1 MMKEKCRALLR
12 YPLLVLFFAFLLLY
26 SIADST
32 VNDRKESELE
42 NRTLAQKPT
51 MTVRNLL
58 ATEENQKFSYL
69 YEQYINDQFLGRDAW
84 ISLKSRA
91 ESLLLKVENN
101 GVVYGDDGTMYQKF
115 FTLQEAATSGLQIEA
130 NIGALSAFAARH
142 PGLATVMIVPSAD
155 MVETDLLPAG
165 APFVEEGPWMDEL
178 ADALG
183 QNARFLN
190 LTDTLRAH
198 ADEYLFYRTD
208 HHWTTLGAY
217 YGYLA
222 YAEAAGKTPVSLDG
236 LDAGG
241 SEEFFGTLY
250 SKSKLFNAQADQ
262 LTYYPALDAE
272 MTILQ
277 LVDPASR
284 QQIEDAHAAGT
295 LSEAEYEKLAD
306 RTVNLYE
313 TDKLA
318 VRDKYAMFL
327 YGNNGFCRI
336 AGTGKGKVMVV
347 KDSYAN
353 CFIPFLLGNYA
364 QIDVVDL
371 RYLRDATV
379 DSLIEREGYDDLL
392 VLYNF
397 QSFSSDTNL
406 VLLNS
411 GASN

>member
-1 MMKEKCRALLR
+1 MMKEKCKALLR
-12 YPLLVLFFAFLLLY
+12 YPLLVLFFAFLLFY

-51 MTVRNLL
+51 MTIRNLL

-69 YEQYINDQFLGRDAW
+69 YEQYINDQFLGRDTW

-101 GVVYGDDGTMYQKF
+101 GVVYGDEGTMYQKF
-115 FTLQEAATSGLQIEA
+115 FTLQNAATSGLQIEA
-130 NIGALSAFAARH
+130 NINALSTFAARH
-142 PGLATVMIVPSAD
+142 PGLAKVMIVPSAD
-155 MVETDLLPAG
+155 TILTSLLPAG
-165 APFVEEGPWMDEL
+165 APFVEEGPWMEQI

-183 QNARFLN
+183 ENADLLD
-190 LTDTLRAH
+190 LTDTFSAH

-217 YGYLA
+217 YGYLD
-222 YAEAAGKTPVSLDG
+222 YAAAVGKTPLSLDG
-236 LDAGG
+236 LTAEVVED
-241 SEEFFGTLY
+241 FFGTLY
-250 SKSKLFNAQADQ
+250 SKSKQYNAVADQ
-262 LTYYPALDAE
+262 LTYYPGLDAE

-277 LVDPASR
+277 LVDPETR
-284 QQIEDAHAAGT
+284 QAVEDAYAAGSM
-295 LSEAEYEKLAD
+295 SEADYQKLAD

-336 AGTGKGKVMVV
+336 AGSGEGKLMII

-353 CFIPFLLGNYA
+353 SLIPFLLNNYA

-379 DSLIEREGYDDLL
+379 DELIEREGYDDLL

-411 GASN
+411 GV

>member
-1 MMKEKCRALLR
+1 MREKCKALLR
-12 YPLLVLFFAFLLLY
+12 YPLVLLFFAFLVIYAL
-26 SIADST
+26 ADSA

-51 MTVRNLL
+51 MTIRNLL

-69 YEQYINDQFLGRDAW
+69 YEQYINDQFLGRDGW

-101 GVVYGDDGTMYQKF
+101 GVVYGDEGTMYQKF
-115 FTLQEAATSGLQIEA
+115 FTLQNAATSGLQIEA
-130 NIGALSAFAARH
+130 NINALSTFAARH
-142 PGLATVMIVPSAD
+142 PGLAKVMIVPSAD
-155 MVETDLLPAG
+155 TILTSLLPAG
-165 APFVEEGPWMDEL
+165 APFVEEGPWMEQI

-183 QNARFLN
+183 ENADLLD
-190 LTDTLRAH
+190 LTDTFSAH

-217 YGYLA
+217 YGYLD
-222 YAEAAGKTPVSLDG
+222 YAAAVGKTPLSLDG
-236 LDAGG
+236 LTAEVVED
-241 SEEFFGTLY
+241 FFGTLY
-250 SKSKLFNAQADQ
+250 SKSKQYNAVADQ
-262 LTYYPALDAE
+262 LTYYPGLDAE

-277 LVDPASR
+277 LVDPETR
-284 QQIEDAHAAGT
+284 QAVEDAYAAGSM
-295 LSEAEYEKLAD
+295 SEADYQKLAD

-336 AGTGKGKVMVV
+336 AGSGEGKLMII

-353 CFIPFLLGNYA
+353 SLIPFLLNNYA

-379 DSLIEREGYDDLL
+379 DELIEREGYDDLL

-411 GASN
+411 GV

>member
-1 MMKEKCRALLR
+1 MKEKCKALLR
-12 YPLLVLFFAFLLLY
+12 YPLLVLFFAFLLFF

-51 MTVRNLL
+51 MTLRNLL

-69 YEQYINDQFLGRDAW
+69 YEQYINDQFLGRDTW

-115 FTLQEAATSGLQIEA
+115 FTLQDAATSGLQIDA
-130 NIGALSAFAARH
+130 NIDALAAFVARH
-142 PGLATVMIVPSAD
+142 PGLATVVIVPSAD
-155 MVETDLLPAG
+155 TIQQDLLPAG
-165 APFVEEGPWMDEL
+165 APFVDEELWMEKT
-178 ADALG
+178 AAALG
-183 QNARFLN
+183 ENAVFLD
-190 LTDTLRAH
+190 LTDTLSSH
-198 ADEYLFYRTD
+198 SDEYLFYRTD
-208 HHWTTLGAY
+208 HHWTALGAY

-222 YAEAAGKTPVSLDG
+222 YAQAAGKDPVSLDG
-236 LDAGG
+236 LTAATDN
-241 SEEFFGTLY
+241 SFFGTLY
-250 SKSKLFNAQADQ
+250 SKSKLFNARADE
-262 LTYYPALDAE
+262 LTYFPELDSE
-272 MTILQ
+272 MVIQQ
-277 LVDPASR
+277 LVDPVSR
-284 QQIEDAHAAGT
+284 QQIEDAYAAGT
-295 LSEAEYEKLAD
+295 ISEADYAKLAD

-327 YGNNGFCRI
+327 YGNNGFSRI
-336 AGTGKGKVMVV
+336 TGTGEGKILII

-353 CFIPFLLGNYA
+353 CFIPFLLSNYA

-371 RYLRDATV
+371 RYLRDTTV

-411 GASN
+411 GAKAE

>member
-1 MMKEKCRALLR
+1 MREKCKALLR
-12 YPLLVLFFAFLLLY
+12 YPLVLLFFAFLVIY
-26 SIADST
+26 AIADST

-51 MTVRNLL
+51 LTVSNLL
-58 ATEENQKFSYL
+58 ATEENKKFSYL
-69 YEQYINDQFLGRDAW
+69 YEQYINDQFLGRDGW

-101 GVVYGDDGTMYQKF
+101 GVVYGDEGTMYQKF
-115 FTLQEAATSGLQIEA
+115 FTLQNAATSGLQIEA
-130 NIGALSAFAARH
+130 NINALSTFAARH
-142 PGLATVMIVPSAD
+142 PGLAKVMIVPSAD
-155 MVETDLLPAG
+155 TILTRLLPAG
-165 APFVEEGPWMDEL
+165 APFVEEGPWMEQI

-183 QNARFLN
+183 ENADLLD
-190 LTDTLRAH
+190 LTDTFSAH

-217 YGYLA
+217 YGYLD
-222 YAEAAGKTPVSLDG
+222 YAAAVGKTPLSLDG
-236 LDAGG
+236 LTAEVVED
-241 SEEFFGTLY
+241 FFGTLY
-250 SKSKLFNAQADQ
+250 SKSKQYNAVADQ
-262 LTYYPALDAE
+262 LTYYPGLDAE

-277 LVDPASR
+277 LVDPETR
-284 QQIEDAHAAGT
+284 QAVEDAYAAGSM
-295 LSEAEYEKLAD
+295 SEADYQKLAD

-336 AGTGKGKVMVV
+336 AGSGEGKLMII
-347 KDSYAN
+347 KDSDAN
-353 CFIPFLLGNYA
+353 SLIPFLLNNYA

-379 DSLIEREGYDDLL
+379 DELIEREGYDDLL

-411 GASN
+411 GV

>member
-1 MMKEKCRALLR
+1 MREKCKALLR
-12 YPLLVLFFAFLLLY
+12 YPLVLLFFAFLVIY
-26 SIADST
+26 AIADST

-51 MTVRNLL
+51 LTVSNLL
-58 ATEENQKFSYL
+58 ATEENKKFSYL
-69 YEQYINDQFLGRDAW
+69 YEQYINDQFLGRDGW

-101 GVVYGDDGTMYQKF
+101 GVVYGDEGTMYQKF
-115 FTLQEAATSGLQIEA
+115 FTLQNAATSGLQIEA
-130 NIGALSAFAARH
+130 NINALSTFAARH
-142 PGLATVMIVPSAD
+142 PGLAKVMIVPSAD
-155 MVETDLLPAG
+155 TILTRLLPAG
-165 APFVEEGPWMDEL
+165 APFVEEGPWMEQI

-183 QNARFLN
+183 ENADLLD
-190 LTDTLRAH
+190 LTDTFSAH

-217 YGYLA
+217 YGYLD
-222 YAEAAGKTPVSLDG
+222 YAAAVGKTPLSLGG
-236 LDAGG
+236 LTAEVVED
-241 SEEFFGTLY
+241 FFGTLY
-250 SKSKLFNAQADQ
+250 SKSKQYNAVADQ
-262 LTYYPALDAE
+262 LTYYPGLDAE

-277 LVDPASR
+277 LVDPETR
-284 QQIEDAHAAGT
+284 QAVEDAYAAGSM
-295 LSEAEYEKLAD
+295 SEADYQKLAD

-336 AGTGKGKVMVV
+336 AGSGEGKLMII

-353 CFIPFLLGNYA
+353 SLIPFLLNNYA

-379 DSLIEREGYDDLL
+379 DELIEREGYDDLL

-411 GASN
+411 GV

>member
-1 MMKEKCRALLR
+1 MREKCKALLR
-12 YPLLVLFFAFLLLY
+12 YPLVLLFFAFLVIYAL
-26 SIADST
+26 ADSA

-51 MTVRNLL
+51 LTVSNLL
-58 ATEENQKFSYL
+58 ATEENKKFSYL
-69 YEQYINDQFLGRDAW
+69 YEQYINDQFLGRDGW

-101 GVVYGDDGTMYQKF
+101 GVVYGDEGTMYQKF
-115 FTLQEAATSGLQIEA
+115 FTLQNAATSGLQIEA
-130 NIGALSAFAARH
+130 NINALSTFAARH
-142 PGLATVMIVPSAD
+142 PGLAKVMIVPSAD
-155 MVETDLLPAG
+155 TILTSLLPAG
-165 APFVEEGPWMDEL
+165 APFVEEGPWMEQI

-183 QNARFLN
+183 ENADLLD
-190 LTDTLRAH
+190 LTDTFSAH

-217 YGYLA
+217 YGYLD
-222 YAEAAGKTPVSLDG
+222 YAAAVGKTPLSLDG
-236 LDAGG
+236 LTAEVVED
-241 SEEFFGTLY
+241 FFGTLY
-250 SKSKLFNAQADQ
+250 SKSKQYNAVADQ
-262 LTYYPALDAE
+262 LTYYPGLDAE

-277 LVDPASR
+277 LVDPETR
-284 QQIEDAHAAGT
+284 QAVEDAYAAGSM
-295 LSEAEYEKLAD
+295 SEADYQKLAD

-336 AGTGKGKVMVV
+336 AGSGEGKLMII

-353 CFIPFLLGNYA
+353 SLIPFLLNNYA

-379 DSLIEREGYDDLL
+379 DELIEREGYDDLL

-411 GASN
+411 GV

>member
-1 MMKEKCRALLR
+1 MMKEKCKALLR
-12 YPLLVLFFAFLLLY
+12 YPLLVLFFAFLLFY

-51 MTVRNLL
+51 MTIRNLL

-69 YEQYINDQFLGRDAW
+69 YEQYINDQFLGRDIW

-101 GVVYGDDGTMYQKF
+101 GVVYGKDGTMYQKF
-115 FTLQEAATSGLQIEA
+115 FTLQEAATSGLQIDA
-130 NIGALSAFAARH
+130 NIDALSAFADRH

-155 MVETDLLPAG
+155 TILTDLLPAG
-165 APFVEEGPWMDEL
+165 APFVEEEPWLEKIS
-178 ADALG
+178 DALG
-183 QNARFLN
+183 ENARFLD
-190 LTDTLRAH
+190 LTDTLRSH
-198 ADEYLFYRTD
+198 SDEYLFYRTD

-217 YGYLA
+217 YSYLD
-222 YAEAAGKTPVSLDG
+222 YAEAVGKTPVSLDG
-236 LDAGG
+236 LTAAG
-241 SEEFFGTLY
+241 SDDFFGTLY

-262 LTYYPALDAE
+262 LTYYPALDGQ
-272 MTILQ
+272 MTIQQ

-284 QQIEDAHAAGT
+284 QQIEEAYAAGT
-295 LSEAEYEKLAD
+295 LSEEEYAKLAD

-327 YGNNGFCRI
+327 YGNNGFSRI
-336 AGTGKGKVMVV
+336 TGSGEGKVLII

-353 CFIPFLLGNYA
+353 CFIPFLLGDYA

-371 RYLRDATV
+371 RYLRDTTV

-392 VLYNF
+392 ILYNF

-406 VLLNS
+406 VLLGS
-411 GASN
+411 GAKN

>member
-1 MMKEKCRALLR
+1 MREKCKALLR
-12 YPLLVLFFAFLLLY
+12 YPLVLLFFAFLVIY
-26 SIADST
+26 AIADST

-51 MTVRNLL
+51 LTVSNLL
-58 ATEENQKFSYL
+58 ATEENKKFSYL
-69 YEQYINDQFLGRDAW
+69 YEQYINDQFLGRDGW

-101 GVVYGDDGTMYQKF
+101 GVVYGDEGTMYQKF
-115 FTLQEAATSGLQIEA
+115 FTLQSAATSGLQIEA
-130 NIGALSAFAARH
+130 NINALSTFAARH
-142 PGLATVMIVPSAD
+142 PGLAKVMIVPSAD
-155 MVETDLLPAG
+155 AILTSLLPAG
-165 APFVEEGPWMDEL
+165 APFVEEGPWMEQI

-183 QNARFLN
+183 ENADLLD
-190 LTDTLRAH
+190 LTDTFSAH

-217 YGYLA
+217 YGYLD
-222 YAEAAGKTPVSLDG
+222 YAAAVGKTPLSLDG
-236 LDAGG
+236 LTAEVVED
-241 SEEFFGTLY
+241 FFGTLY
-250 SKSKLFNAQADQ
+250 SKSKQYNAVADQ
-262 LTYYPALDAE
+262 LTYYPGLDAE

-277 LVDPASR
+277 LVDPETR
-284 QQIEDAHAAGT
+284 QAVEDAYAAGSM
-295 LSEAEYEKLAD
+295 SEADYQKLAD

-336 AGTGKGKVMVV
+336 AGSGEGKLMII

-353 CFIPFLLGNYA
+353 SLIPFLLNNYA

-379 DSLIEREGYDDLL
+379 DELIEREGYDDLL

-411 GASN
+411 GV